1 MENEN
6 NANLYWEENLDNAV
20 VTKEIFLNRV
30 KNWIEFDIALTK
42 FKIDTT
48 NTLDEPEVDEP
59 EVDEDDYFTQI
70 VWEVEKDWEDLT
82 IFGEN
87 IKAPLWA

>member
-30 KNWIEFDIALTK
+30 KN
-42 FKIDTT
+42 
-48 NTLDEPEVDEP
+48 
-59 EVDEDDYFTQI
+59 
-70 VWEVEKDWEDLT
+70 
-82 IFGEN
+82 
-87 IKAPLWA
+87 